1 MGPAYGV
8 SPEPMSRDSR
18 QSPGRIPL
26 IVVAGPTASG
36 KSALAIRIAEDVG
49 GVVIN
54 ADSMQVYRELEI
66 LTARPGQADVD
77 RAPHRLYGFR
87 GLDDPCSAAV
97 WRALAV
103 TAITEVCAAGQVPI
117 LCGGTGFYIRALL
130 EGIAPIPEIPKAV
143 RAAARELHGNLGG
156 AAFRARLAQR
166 DPVMAAR
173 LADGDG
179 QRLVRAFEV
188 MEATDRSL
196 CEWQADDLDSV
207 SDFDA
212 LTIVLMPERPPLYG
226 ACDERFYEMMRRGA
240 LAEAD
245 AVAALDLD
253 STLPGMKAL
262 GLPELLS
269 YLHGEISMETAIELA
284 QRATRRYAKRQ
295 KTWFRHQIIPNIEL
309 FAQFSESMEAEIFPK
324 IRQFLL
330 THSG

>member
-18 QSPGRIPL
+18 STLGRIPL

-36 KSALAIRIAEDVG
+36 KSALAVGIAESVG
-49 GVVIN
+49 GAVIN
-54 ADSMQVYRELEI
+54 ADSMQVYRELKI
-66 LTARPGQADVD
+66 LTARPGQEDFD

-87 GLDDPCSAAV
+87 ALNDPCSAAV

-103 TAITEVCAAGQVPI
+103 AAITEVWAAGQVPI

-130 EGIAPIPEIPKAV
+130 EGIAPIPEISNVV
-143 RAAARELHGNLGG
+143 RAASRELHGSLGG
-156 AAFRARLAQR
+156 VAFRARLAQR

-188 MEATDRSL
+188 IEATGRSL
-196 CEWQADDLDSV
+196 AEWQADDLEST
-207 SDFDA
+207 SNFDA
-212 LTIVLMPERPPLYG
+212 LTIVLMPERPPLY
-226 ACDERFYEMMRRGA
+226 ATCDARFHEMMRRGA
-240 LAEAD
+240 LAEAS

-253 STLPGMKAL
+253 PTLPGMKAL

-269 YLHGEISMETAIELA
+269 CLHDEISMETAIKLA

-295 KTWFRHQIIPNIEL
+295 TTWFRHQIIPNISL
-309 FAQFSESMEAEIFPK
+309 HTQFSKSMKGKIFPK

>member
-18 QSPGRIPL
+18 QIPGRIPL

-36 KSALAIRIAEDVG
+36 KSALAVRIAESVG
-49 GVVIN
+49 GAVIN

-66 LTARPGQADVD
+66 LTARPGRADVD

-87 GLDDPCSAAV
+87 ALNDPCSAAV

-103 TAITEVCAAGQVPI
+103 AAITEAWAAGQVPI

-130 EGIAPIPEIPKAV
+130 EGIAPIPEIPDAV
-143 RAAARELHGNLGG
+143 RAASRELHARLGG
-156 AAFRARLAQR
+156 PAFRTRLAQR

-188 MEATDRSL
+188 IEATDRSL
-196 CEWQADDLDSV
+196 AEWQADDIESV

-212 LTIVLMPERPPLYG
+212 LTIVLTRERPPLYA
-226 ACDERFYEMMRRGA
+226 ACDARFHEMMRRGA

-245 AVAALDLD
+245 AVAALNLD
-253 STLPGMKAL
+253 PALPGMKAL

-269 YLHGEISMETAIELA
+269 YLRDEISMPTAIELA

-295 KTWFRHQIIPNIEL
+295 TTWFRHQIIPNIPL
-309 FAQFSESMEAEIFPK
+309 HAQFSQSMEDKIFPK

>member
-1 MGPAYGV
+1 MGLAYGV

-18 QSPGRIPL
+18 KSTGRIPL

-36 KSALAIRIAEDVG
+36 KSALAVRIAEDVG

-66 LTARPGQADVD
+66 LTARPRQEDVD
-77 RAPHRLYGFR
+77 RVPHRLYGFR

-97 WRALAV
+97 WRDLAV
-103 TAITEVCAAGQVPI
+103 AAITEVWAAGQVPI

-130 EGIAPIPEIPKAV
+130 EGIALIPEIPNAV
-143 RAAARELHGNLGG
+143 RTAARELHGSLGG

-188 MEATDRSL
+188 IEATNRSL
-196 CEWQADDLDSV
+196 AEWQADDLESG

-212 LTIVLMPERPPLYG
+212 LTIVLMPEKLPLYV
-226 ACDERFYEMMRRGA
+226 ACDERFHEMMRRGA
-240 LAEAD
+240 LAEAG
-245 AVAALDLD
+245 AVASLNLSPA
-253 STLPGMKAL
+253 LPGMKAL

-269 YLHGEISMETAIELA
+269 YLHDEISIETAIELA

-295 KTWFRHQIIPNIEL
+295 TTWFRHQIIPNIEL
-309 FAQFSESMEAEIFPK
+309 FAQFSESMEGNNFPK

-330 THSG
+330 THSS